1 MKQGIT
7 LFILL
12 CYLPLLSG
20 YAFAESKIESR
31 IRTLEEALRKQE
43 ETIKAQQ
50 IMINEL
56 KEQIKKEE
64 IASITESKETP
75 PEIKKET
82 KPTGL
87 FGGSAMSN
95 PNISVVLNTYAYS
108 SNLTTDEL
116 KNRGISGYTT
126 TGLDRRNGFNLDAAE
141 LALYAPVDPY
151 FNLYAT
157 IPIIEDGATVEE
169 AYFVTTS
176 LPQGHQIKGG
186 KFKSGFGR
194 MNSQHSHVWDFVD
207 APLPYRAFIGDEGFS
222 EKGVQYTYIPPL
234 PFYTILGIEALQGES
249 DRLFGADAASGAH
262 AYTAFAKASLD
273 VSDNATILFGSSVV
287 TGKTK
292 TDTVVA
298 NSDFTGDT
306 TLYGLELTYKWK
318 PTKYQGFKLQ
328 SEYLYRTQFG
338 TLTDLITSSAQR
350 LDRNQDGLYIQGV
363 YLWNRW
369 EFGARY
375 DTLSLF
381 KDDYILAGIKQDRG
395 RRPWR
400 ITGMADYTF
409 SEFSLLRLQYNH
421 DESDVT
427 GKPNDELFL
436 QLVFTIGAH
445 PAHQF

>member
-12 CYLPLLSG
+12 CLLALPG
-20 YAFAESKIESR
+20 YAFAESEIEFR
-31 IRTLEEALRKQE
+31 LRTLEEALKKQE

-50 IMINEL
+50 IIINEL
-56 KEQIKKEE
+56 KQQIKKDELAV
-64 IASITESKETP
+64 IPESKEIP

-82 KPTGL
+82 KATGL
-87 FGGSAMSN
+87 FGGSALSN
-95 PNISVVLNTYAYS
+95 PNISLVFNTYAYS
-108 SNLTTDEL
+108 SNLTTDEIR
-116 KNRGISGYTT
+116 NRGIAGYTT
-126 TGLDRRNGFNLDAAE
+126 AGLDRRNGFNLDAAE
-141 LALYAPVDPY
+141 LAIYAPVDPY
-151 FNLYAT
+151 FNLYVT
-157 IPIIEDGATVEE
+157 IPVTEDGASVEE
-169 AYFVTTS
+169 AYFVTTA
-176 LPQGHQIKGG
+176 LPNGHQIKGG

-194 MNSQHSHVWDFVD
+194 LNSQHSHVWDFVD

-222 EKGVQYTYIPPL
+222 DKGVQYTYVPPL
-234 PFYTILGIEALQGES
+234 PFYTVVGVEALQGDDE
-249 DRLFGADAASGAH
+249 RLFGANAASGAH

-273 VSDNATILFGSSVV
+273 VSDNSTILFGPSVI

-292 TDTVVA
+292 TATVAA
-298 NSDFTGDT
+298 NTDFTGDT

-328 SEYLYRTQFG
+328 SEYLYRTQSG
-338 TLTDLITSSAQR
+338 NLTDLTLGSTQC

-381 KDDYILAGIKQDRG
+381 KDDYILAGANQDQG

-400 ITGMADYTF
+400 ITAMTDYTF

-436 QLVFTIGAH
+436 QLIFTIGAH

>member
-1 MKQGIT
+1 MRLNRKVKKHRRK
-7 LFILL
+7 
-12 CYLPLLSG
+12 
-20 YAFAESKIESR
+20 SKRKLRPPVCSAR
-31 IRTLEEALRKQE
+31 SAL
-43 ETIKAQQ
+43 
-50 IMINEL
+50 
-56 KEQIKKEE
+56 
-64 IASITESKETP
+64 
-75 PEIKKET
+75 
-82 KPTGL
+82 
-87 FGGSAMSN
+87 SN
-95 PNISVVLNTYAYS
+95 PNISMVFNTYAYS
-108 SNLTTDEL
+108 SNLTTDEIR
-116 KNRGISGYTT
+116 NRGIAGYTT

-141 LALYAPVDPY
+141 LAIYAPVDPY

-157 IPIIEDGATVEE
+157 IPVTEDGTTVEE

-176 LPQGHQIKGG
+176 LPKGHQIKGG

-194 MNSQHSHVWDFVD
+194 LNSQHSHVWDFVD

-234 PFYTILGIEALQGES
+234 PFYTIIGVEALQGEN

-273 VSDNATILFGSSVV
+273 VSDNSTILFGPSVV

-292 TDTVVA
+292 TATVTA
-298 NSDFTGDT
+298 DSDFTGDT

-328 SEYLYRTQFG
+328 SEYLYRTQSG
-338 TLTDLITSSAQR
+338 NLTDLALMSTQR
-350 LDRNQDGLYIQGV
+350 LDRNQDGLYVQGV

-375 DTLSLF
+375 DTLGLF
-381 KDDYILAGIKQDRG
+381 KSDYILAGVSQDQG

-400 ITGMADYTF
+400 TTAMIDYTF

-436 QLVFTIGAH
+436 QLIFSIGAH

>member
-1 MKQGIT
+1 MKQGVT

-12 CYLPLLSG
+12 CCLPLLSG
-20 YAFAESKIESR
+20 YAFAESEIESR
-31 IRTLEEALRKQE
+31 IRSLEVTLKKQE
-43 ETIKAQQ
+43 ETIKTQQ
-50 IMINEL
+50 IMINDL
-56 KEQIKKEE
+56 KEQIKKDEVAIIPE
-64 IASITESKETP
+64 TKETP

-87 FGGSAMSN
+87 FGGSALSN
-95 PNISVVLNTYAYS
+95 PNISMVFNTYAYS
-108 SNLTTDEL
+108 SNLTTDEIR
-116 KNRGISGYTT
+116 NRGIAGYTT
-126 TGLDRRNGFNLDAAE
+126 MGLDRRNGFNLDAAE
-141 LALYAPVDPY
+141 LAIYAPVDPY

-157 IPIIEDGATVEE
+157 IPVTEDGAQVEE
-169 AYFVTTS
+169 AYFVTTA
-176 LPQGHQIKGG
+176 LPEGHQIKGG

-194 MNSQHSHVWDFVD
+194 LNSQHSHVWDFVD
-207 APLPYRAFIGDEGFS
+207 APLPYRVFIGDEGFS
-222 EKGVQYTYIPPL
+222 EKGVQYTFIPPL
-234 PFYTILGIEALQGES
+234 PFYTIVGIEALQGES
-249 DRLFGADAASGAH
+249 DRLFGADAASGVH

-273 VSDNATILFGSSVV
+273 VSDNATILFGPSVV

-292 TDTVVA
+292 TATVTA
-298 NSDFTGDT
+298 DSDFTGDT

-338 TLTDLITSSAQR
+338 NLTDLTLGSPQR

-381 KDDYILAGIKQDRG
+381 KNDYILAGAQQDQG

-421 DESDVT
+421 DESDRT

-436 QLVFTIGAH
+436 QFIFTIGAH

>member
-1 MKQGIT
+1 MKQGII

-12 CYLPLLSG
+12 CLLALPG
-20 YAFAESKIESR
+20 YAQAESEIESR
-31 IRTLEEALRKQE
+31 LRTLEESLKKQE

-50 IMINEL
+50 IIINEL
-56 KEQIKKEE
+56 KQQIKKEE
-64 IASITESKETP
+64 IAVTPESKETP
-75 PEIKKET
+75 SEIKKET
-82 KPTGL
+82 KATGL
-87 FGGSAMSN
+87 FGGSALSN
-95 PNISVVLNTYAYS
+95 PNISMVFNTYAYS
-108 SNLTTDEL
+108 SNLTTDEIR
-116 KNRGISGYTT
+116 NRSIGGYTT
-126 TGLDRRNGFNLDAAE
+126 TGLERRNGFNLDAAE
-141 LALYAPVDPY
+141 LAIYAPVDPY

-157 IPIIEDGATVEE
+157 IPVTEDGAEVEE

-176 LPQGHQIKGG
+176 LPKGHQIKGG

-194 MNSQHSHVWDFVD
+194 LNSQHSHVWDFVD

-234 PFYTILGIEALQGES
+234 PFYTIIGIEALQGEN
-249 DRLFGADAASGAH
+249 DRLFGADASSGAH

-273 VSDNATILFGSSVV
+273 IGDNSTILFGPSVV

-292 TDTVVA
+292 TATVTA
-298 NSDFTGDT
+298 DSDFTGDT

-328 SEYLYRTQFG
+328 SEYLYRTQSG
-338 TLTDLITSSAQR
+338 NLTDLTLLSTQR
-350 LDRNQDGLYIQGV
+350 LERNQDGLYIQGV

-375 DTLSLF
+375 DTLGLF
-381 KDDYILAGIKQDRG
+381 KDDYILDGAKQDQG

-400 ITGMADYTF
+400 ITAMTDYTF

-436 QLVFTIGAH
+436 QFIFSIGAH